1 VITGAQQARKSE
13 NRNLASASSRLYKS
27 ILKMIS
33 TETSL
38 AEILHSLCTLIETEY
53 PDLLCSV
60 LLLDS
65 DGTTLRQGAAPSLP
79 VEYNRKVD
87 GLTIGPQAGSCG
99 TAAFRS
105 EQVVVSDIGSDP
117 LWQDFREFALPHGL
131 RACWS
136 TPILSRAGKVLGTFA
151 VYYRATRE
159 PHPDHLHMVECATH
173 LAGIAIEREHAEE
186 ELHAAETR
194 YRALVERLPAI
205 TYIAEVGAL
214 GRWHYVSPQIQS
226 ILGFSPE
233 EWMSNSSNWINHIL
247 AEDRDHAL
255 AAEKRFWEA
264 GGIFRAEYRMLG
276 RDGRILWFRDDAIYL
291 DNGDSQK
298 PVMQGV
304 LYDITEHKHLEEQLR
319 QSQKME
325 AVGQLAGGVAHDFN
339 NLLMIIQGHNE
350 RMLSHLA
357 ANHASHKDA
366 LEIKEAVNRAAGL
379 TRQLLAFSRKQVLQP
394 KILDL
399 NQVLT
404 DVAKMLHRLIGE
416 NIQVNLITASSLWP
430 VKVDQGQ
437 MEQVILNLALNAR
450 DAMPHGGNLTIE
462 TRNLEVK
469 PSSDDK
475 MPVRPGR
482 YVLLEVTDSGTGMDP
497 ETQRHIFEP
506 FFSTKELGKG
516 TGLGLASVYGVV
528 KQSGGGV
535 SFVSRLGYGT
545 TFSVFLPEAG
555 EQPVAKYEHP
565 VALVR
570 SQGTETVLVV
580 EDEDQIRDMVSE
592 YLQQHGYTVLHAG
605 NGREALEISQRYKGL
620 IHLLITDV
628 VMPELG
634 GRELAQQLKGL
645 RPRTRVLFTS
655 GYLDH
660 AVNEK
665 PAEPQSVVL
674 QKPFALNTL
683 ANTIREI
690 LDTPAE

>member
-1 VITGAQQARKSE
+1 
-13 NRNLASASSRLYKS
+13 
-27 ILKMIS
+27 
-33 TETSL
+33 
-38 AEILHSLCTLIETEY
+38 
-53 PDLLCSV
+53 
-60 LLLDS
+60 
-65 DGTTLRQGAAPSLP
+65 
-79 VEYNRKVD
+79 
-87 GLTIGPQAGSCG
+87 
-99 TAAFRS
+99 
-105 EQVVVSDIGSDP
+105 
-117 LWQDFREFALPHGL
+117 
-131 RACWS
+131 
-136 TPILSRAGKVLGTFA
+136 
-151 VYYRATRE
+151 
-159 PHPDHLHMVECATH
+159 
-173 LAGIAIEREHAEE
+173 
-186 ELHAAETR
+186 
-194 YRALVERLPAI
+194 
-205 TYIAEVGAL
+205 
-214 GRWHYVSPQIQS
+214 
-226 ILGFSPE
+226 
-233 EWMSNSSNWINHIL
+233 
-247 AEDRDHAL
+247 
-255 AAEKRFWEA
+255 
-264 GGIFRAEYRMLG
+264 MLG